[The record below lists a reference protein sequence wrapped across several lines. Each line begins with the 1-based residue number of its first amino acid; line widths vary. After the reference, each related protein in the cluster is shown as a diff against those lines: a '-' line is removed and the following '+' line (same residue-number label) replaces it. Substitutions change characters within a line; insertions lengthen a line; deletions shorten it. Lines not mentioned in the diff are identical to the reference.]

1 MKTLS
6 TIICSLF
13 LSLVTLFFSG
23 CNKSEEQGVLSQ
35 WMTSNGK
42 VKVLSTTGMIDDV
55 VKRVGGEYVDTIV
68 LIKGDLDPHS
78 YQLVKGDDE
87 KLNFAD
93 IIFYNGLGLEHGPS
107 IKQYLDKSSNAIGLG
122 DLILKNHPDDII
134 YINNQPDPHIWTD
147 ISIWMETIDPIVDA
161 LSKKDPAHS
170 ETYKNNGQLLKEKMS
185 QADEDIYL
193 LLQAIP
199 TGKRYLVT
207 SHDAFNYFAR
217 AYLASDE
224 DTKAQWEARFAAPE
238 GLAPESQISSSDIQW
253 IINHLEK
260 YNITVVFPESNVSK
274 DSLKKIVSA
283 AKEKGLSLRIAQE
296 PLYGD
301 AMGHPGT
308 LGDTYLEMISHNA
321 ITIARYIMQ

>member
-1 MKTLS
+1 MLKYLS
-6 TIICSLF
+6 AY
-13 LSLVTLFFSG
+13 LSLVVSIAVLLTG
-23 CNKSEEQGVLSQ
+23 CDKTDEHSKLNE
-35 WMTSNGK
+35 WMSKDGK
-42 VKVLSTTGMIDDV
+42 IKVLSTTGMIDDIV
-55 VKRVGGEYVDTIV
+55 QRVGGDYVDSIV

-87 KLNFAD
+87 KLSFAD

-107 IKQYLDKSSNAIGLG
+107 IKHYLNNNPKAIGLG
-122 DLILKNHPDDII
+122 DIIGKQYPEDII
-134 YINNQPDPHIWTD
+134 YVNGQPDPHIWMD
-147 ISIWMETIDPIVDA
+147 IAMWIETVDPIVDT
-161 LSKKDPAHS
+161 LSKKDPDHAVI
-170 ETYKNNGQLLKEKMS
+170 YKKNGELLKEKMS

-199 TGKRYLVT
+199 DNKRYLVT

-217 AYLASDE
+217 AYLSSDN
-224 DTKAQWEARFAAPE
+224 DIKAQWEARFVAPE
-238 GLAPESQISSSDIQW
+238 GLAPESQISASDIQW

-260 YNITVVFPESNVSK
+260 YHVTVVFAESNVSK

-283 AKEKGLSLRIAQE
+283 AKEKGLDLRIAEE

-301 AMGHPGT
+301 AMGHPGSF
-308 LGDTYLEMISHNA
+308 GDTYLEMISHNA